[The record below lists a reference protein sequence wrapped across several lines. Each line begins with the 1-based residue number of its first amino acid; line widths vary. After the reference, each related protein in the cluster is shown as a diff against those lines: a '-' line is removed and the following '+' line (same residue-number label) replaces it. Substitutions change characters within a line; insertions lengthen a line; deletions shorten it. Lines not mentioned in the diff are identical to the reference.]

1 MEETNRSVLMLAR
14 IEAVPFTRWHAK
26 ARIIMGT
33 STFLDAVDAL
43 SLAFVLP
50 VLVGAWHIQT
60 REIGLLI
67 GAGYIGQ
74 LVGALSFGWLAER
87 QGRIRSAALAIGLM
101 SLMGIVCA
109 FTGSF
114 WMLLTFRVLQGIGLG
129 GEVPV
134 AATYINELS
143 RANGRGRFFMLY
155 ELIFPIG
162 LMATGFLGSWVV
174 PTYGWRV
181 MLLIGTIPGLFTAIL
196 VSRLPESPRWLIN
209 KGRFDE
215 AERVIKQME
224 SSTPLRVPEVIAP
237 RAPVTAA
244 VVETAAPIGPT
255 RGRLRELFSPVYR
268 HRTLIVWGLWA
279 TSYFIANGVNNW
291 VPTLYRTIYQ
301 LPLGDALKAASVNNV
316 VQVVATIICAL
327 IIDAVGRRAFTIVS
341 FLVAAV
347 TFGILATV
355 AGIHIV
361 GVIALVSLGY
371 GMIGA
376 TNTLLYLYT
385 PEIYPTRIR
394 AVATSVATAW
404 LRLAS
409 AIAPAMV
416 GYVVSTE
423 GIAVMFGIF
432 AAVGI
437 AGAVFAKFMVETR
450 GRTLEQIAP

>member
-1 MEETNRSVLMLAR
+1 L
-14 IEAVPFTRWHAK
+14 F
-26 ARIIMGT
+26 
-33 STFLDAVDAL
+33 
-43 SLAFVLP
+43 
-50 VLVGAWHIQT
+50 
-60 REIGLLI
+60 
-67 GAGYIGQ
+67 
-74 LVGALSFGWLAER
+74 FGWFAER

-109 FTGSF
+109 FAGSF
-114 WMLLTFRVLQGIGLG
+114 WMLLAFRVLQGIGLG

-155 ELIFPIG
+155 ELIFPVG
-162 LMATGFLGSWVV
+162 LMVTGFLGSWVV

-181 MLLIGTIPGLFTAIL
+181 MLLLGTVPGLFTALL

-209 KGRFDE
+209 KGRFDD
-215 AERVIKQME
+215 AERVIEQME
-224 SSTPLRVPEVIAP
+224 SSTPLRMAAVLAP
-237 RAPVTAA
+237 PAPVDP
-244 VVETAAPIGPT
+244 VVIVAPVAPT

-291 VPTLYRTIYQ
+291 VPTLYRTVYQ

-327 IIDAVGRRAFTIVS
+327 IIDAVGRRAFTVVS
-341 FLVAAV
+341 FLVATV

-355 AGIHIV
+355 AGIQIV
-361 GVIALVSLGY
+361 GVIALISLGY

-423 GIAVMFGIF
+423 GITVMFGIF

-437 AGAVFAKFMVETR
+437 GGAVFAKFMIETR